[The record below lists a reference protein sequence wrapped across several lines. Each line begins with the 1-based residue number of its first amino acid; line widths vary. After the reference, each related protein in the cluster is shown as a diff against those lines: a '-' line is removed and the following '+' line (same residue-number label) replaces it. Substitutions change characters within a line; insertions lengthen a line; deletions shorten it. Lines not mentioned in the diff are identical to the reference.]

1 MVRLNVRIKNWPLY
15 TAAGK
20 VRKVKDYFHKMI
32 TGYGAFFIKICT
44 FVLIFGICLLFS
56 FAIVYPLWL
65 CATHYTNLY
74 TTLTLILFAGLV
86 LFFTIKRSIKKY
98 KTDSRRF
105 VYTLIK
111 KLIFAAGIAA
121 FFVLLF
127 AYQRLFAF
135 IVLAATLVLYGF
147 VAFGLSEDR
156 K

>member
-1 MVRLNVRIKNWPLY
+1 M
-15 TAAGK
+15 
-20 VRKVKDYFHKMI
+20 KDYFHKMI

-44 FVLIFGICLLFS
+44 FVLIFGICFLFS

-111 KLIFAAGIAA
+111 KLILAAGIAA

>member
-1 MVRLNVRIKNWPLY
+1 
-15 TAAGK
+15 
-20 VRKVKDYFHKMI
+20 MI

-111 KLIFAAGIAA
+111 KLILAAGIAA

>member
-1 MVRLNVRIKNWPLY
+1 
-15 TAAGK
+15 
-20 VRKVKDYFHKMI
+20 MI

>member
-1 MVRLNVRIKNWPLY
+1 M
-15 TAAGK
+15 
-20 VRKVKDYFHKMI
+20 KDYFHKMI

>member
-1 MVRLNVRIKNWPLY
+1 M
-15 TAAGK
+15 
-20 VRKVKDYFHKMI
+20 KDYFHKMI

-111 KLIFAAGIAA
+111 KLILAAGIAA